1 MRVPALA
8 FCLCLPAATAMAGG
22 FTVTGKDIHNGGPV
36 PMAQVFNAF
45 GCTGKNISPQLSWS
59 GEPAG
64 TKSFAITMYDP
75 DAPTGS
81 GWWHW
86 TVVNIPASVHSLPEN
101 AGAADSTALPAG
113 AVEGRSDFG
122 FSHYGGPC
130 PPVGDR
136 PHRYIITVYAVK
148 VAKLPLNAEASGAAV
163 GFNLH
168 FNTIARTHLTGH
180 YGRKH

>member
-1 MRVPALA
+1 M
-8 FCLCLPAATAMAGG
+8 
-22 FTVTGKDIHNGGPV
+22 
-36 PMAQVFNAF
+36 
-45 GCTGKNISPQLSWS
+45 
-59 GEPAG
+59 
-64 TKSFAITMYDP
+64 
-75 DAPTGS
+75 
-81 GWWHW
+81 
-86 TVVNIPASVHSLPEN
+86 VNIPANVHSLPEN